1 MFAASR
7 EDRRASQTNKG
18 VLAEWR
24 EKELLDETSFTFK
37 NVRKDRD
44 GCRVGRHAP
53 RRESARYSRLKTC
66 HFQTRRPF
74 HRRTLR
80 KSISFPLETRFR
92 QSAAEEAINVPNKQK
107 KKKRKRKER
116 GENHGDVGR
125 KQKRENAWTDI
136 RRRIWKRRDSFYS
149 LSARVRN
156 VKLEGLNI
164 KWKIKSGG
172 MGERGEKKGQRSVH
186 KVIQRRVRLNP
197 RF

>member
-1 MFAASR
+1 MFAAGR

-107 KKKRKRKER
+107 KRKEK
-116 GENHGDVGR
+116 EKKEEKITVMWEES
-125 KQKRENAWTDI
+125 KRERMRGPIFEDEFGNDEIPFIFCRHAFETSN
-136 RRRIWKRRDSFYS
+136 WKD
-149 LSARVRN
+149 
-156 VKLEGLNI
+156 
-164 KWKIKSGG
+164 
-172 MGERGEKKGQRSVH
+172 
-186 KVIQRRVRLNP
+186 
-197 RF
+197 